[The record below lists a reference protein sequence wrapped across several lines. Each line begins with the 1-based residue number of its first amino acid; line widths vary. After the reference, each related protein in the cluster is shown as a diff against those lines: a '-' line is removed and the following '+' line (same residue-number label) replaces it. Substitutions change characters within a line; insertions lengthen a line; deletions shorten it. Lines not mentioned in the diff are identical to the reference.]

1 MDSAEK
7 ELTIPIAHRGKL
19 YMAQL
24 QKRHRISSA
33 KTESPEYE
41 QQFLT
46 NVGTGR
52 TEMDELLS
60 LLW

>member
-1 MDSAEK
+1 MDSTEK

-24 QKRHRISSA
+24 QKRHWISSS
-33 KTESPEYE
+33 KTENPEYE

-46 NVGTGR
+46 NVGAGR
-52 TEMDELLS
+52 TEMDGLLS